1 MIVTAPAAFAWTYEA
16 DPERHDRA
24 AELLGGESL
33 PETLTALMKDL
44 NVPTELRELGYS
56 EDDIPALVEGA
67 LAQQRLLVG
76 SPREVGEADLA
87 EILRRS
93 L

>member
-1 MIVTAPAAFAWTYEA
+1 MPT
-16 DPERHDRA
+16 
-24 AELLGGESL
+24 SL
-33 PETLTALMKDL
+33 S
-44 NVPTELRELGYS
+44 ELGYT

-93 L
+93 V